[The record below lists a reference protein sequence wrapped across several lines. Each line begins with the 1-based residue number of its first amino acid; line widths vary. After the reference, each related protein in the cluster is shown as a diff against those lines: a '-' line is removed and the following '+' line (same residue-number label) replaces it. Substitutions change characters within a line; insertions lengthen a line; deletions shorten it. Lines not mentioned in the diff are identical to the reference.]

1 MSRSVGRWGGRSN
14 TSRRRQLSE
23 NRLDLRLRARERS
36 RKIFDWGI
44 GNHEEILKGTLR
56 RRPLR
61 NERQLQVID
70 DPVHDGMVRDEG
82 DDLHPAALMEPLTL
96 LHEYCKAAAFRTDH
110 GVDLVDLPDQ
120 GSASPSSMRLPD
132 QGSASPSSMRLPNQ
146 GRPALGGETAEF
158 LLDDSERRRRKARL
172 PDLSPVGVRVQAVVP
187 DSDLPLVR
195 NMGSDPGDKL
205 QKKNPLGLR
214 LRLGPDKAVDIKA
227 RVRPGKNALGPLGT
241 ADPGSDSQSS

>member
-1 MSRSVGRWGGRSN
+1 M
-14 TSRRRQLSE
+14 SE

-110 GVDLVDLPDQ
+110 GVDLVD
-120 GSASPSSMRLPD
+120 LPD

>member
-120 GSASPSSMRLPD
+120 GSASPSSMRLP
-132 QGSASPSSMRLPNQ
+132 NQ

-187 DSDLPLVR
+187 DSDLPLVG

>member
-1 MSRSVGRWGGRSN
+1 M
-14 TSRRRQLSE
+14 SE

-120 GSASPSSMRLPD
+120 GSASPSSMRLP
-132 QGSASPSSMRLPNQ
+132 NQ

-187 DSDLPLVR
+187 DSDLPLVG